1 MPPQELCGDPDLR
14 AQLLLPAAERYP
26 GKMEGRRFLKQAQ
39 NTEFKSQLTAKLISR
54 KQEVTLFFGLLIAE
68 CRSAFVC
75 MLRVITATNKTQA
88 KFCLKQSLALDI
100 ALHKG

>member
-39 NTEFKSQLTAKLISR
+39 NTEFKSQLTVKLISR

-88 KFCLKQSLALDI
+88 
-100 ALHKG
+100 